1 MKYNV
6 IYNQE
11 YNCLIGKYVGDLNI
25 ESVKK
30 YAKEISKM
38 ARIHDC
44 KRFINDLREATIL
57 LSVANFYDAPSI
69 VSIDEFDRTW
79 KRAII
84 TNQNFDKLNF
94 FETTS
99 INQGFD
105 VKIFQDINEALEWL

>member
-11 YNCLIGKYVGDLNI
+11 YNCLIGKFVGDLNM
-25 ESVKK
+25 ESVKE

-38 ARIHDC
+38 AKIHDC
-44 KRFINDLREATIL
+44 KRFVNDLREATIL
-57 LSVANFYDAPSI
+57 LSLANFFDAPSI
-69 VSIDEFDRTW
+69 VSIDVFDRSW

-84 TNQNFDKLNF
+84 VKEKLDKLDF

-99 INQGFD
+99 INQGFN
-105 VKIFQDINEALEWL
+105 VKIFHNMNEALEWL